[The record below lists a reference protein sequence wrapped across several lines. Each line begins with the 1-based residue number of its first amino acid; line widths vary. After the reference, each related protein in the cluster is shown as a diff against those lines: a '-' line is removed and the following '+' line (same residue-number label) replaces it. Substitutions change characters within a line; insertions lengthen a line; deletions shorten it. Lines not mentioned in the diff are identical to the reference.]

1 MNHFLIAAE
10 SSVGS
15 QMLAS
20 LIVAV
25 PASVLTVVVSWM
37 AILRTRVER
46 RVEAQ
51 IAAEF
56 QREQG
61 RFEDRLQRRRDLV
74 MRVLE
79 KEMLEPLEQIM
90 ASAYRGRNAVRD
102 LAALP
107 PSADERADIAKQL
120 AGEGRA
126 FQAAI
131 MENRIKLNALS
142 AFHEAHELKN
152 SLLAVVRAV
161 QTDRHEDL
169 ATGAVLVESSFQRF
183 DHALNEVLAPD
194 AEEGS

>member
-1 MNHFLIAAE
+1 MNYLLIAAE

-25 PASVLTVVVSWM
+25 PASILTVVVSWL

-51 IAAEF
+51 IASEF

-61 RFEDRLQRRRDLV
+61 LFEDRLQRRRDLM

-90 ASAYRGRNAVRD
+90 ASAYRARNAVRD
-102 LAALP
+102 LAAF
-107 PSADERADIAKQL
+107 PSSSDERADIAQRL
-120 AGEGRA
+120 ATEGKT
-126 FQAAI
+126 FQKAI

-142 AFHEAHELKN
+142 AFNDAHALKN
-152 SLLAVVRAV
+152 SLLAVVRAER
-161 QTDRHEDL
+161 TDRHEDL
-169 ATGAVLVESSFQRF
+169 ATGAALVESSFQRF
-183 DHALNEVLAPD
+183 DHALNEVLSAD
-194 AEEGS
+194 AAEGS